1 MTRKILINALD
12 PDETRIASV
21 KDNKLEQFEI
31 ETSSKEVTQGNIYK
45 ACVVRVEPSLQAV
58 FVDYGAD
65 KNGFLQKQEIHS
77 DYFQDT
83 ESGKP
88 SLSKL
93 IKKGQ
98 ELLVQ
103 VIKDPIA
110 HKGAMLTTF
119 ISLPGRHGV
128 LMPGNETKGISRKIE
143 DEKERKR
150 LLNIVNKMNIPE
162 GFGFIVRTAGEK
174 ATKTMLVNDLKY
186 LTRIWNS
193 INAKAIKSKTPSLL
207 YKEQNFIIR
216 SIRDYFTNDVKEI
229 LIDNPDVYKEVL
241 DFIGIIAP
249 TQKKIVKQFNGA
261 KPIFTKYQLEEQ
273 IASIYKQT
281 VPLKSGGFLSIDQTE
296 ALVAIDVNS
305 GKSTQKKSIEATALH
320 TNLEAAE
327 EVSRQLRLRDMGGLI
342 VIDFIDM
349 KEKKHKAEVTK
360 TLKTHMKMDKAKSKV
375 GGLSQFGLLEMSR
388 QRIRPPITFGSYET
402 CRHCNGR
409 GHVPSS
415 ETQGLAFLR
424 KMDHKSSKSDIE
436 ILKGIVPPAVAEYLL
451 NKKREEIIAI
461 ETKRE
466 VAITIVGDPEMVA
479 GDGKI
484 VVNHQQG

>member
-31 ETSSKEVTQGNIYK
+31 ETAAKEVTQGNIYK
-45 ACVVRVEPSLQAV
+45 ASVVRVEPSLQAV
-58 FVDYGAD
+58 FVDYGAE
-65 KNGFLQKQEIHS
+65 KNGFLQKQEIHN

-88 SLSKL
+88 SLSNL

-98 ELLVQ
+98 ELIVQ

-119 ISLPGRHGV
+119 VSLPGRHGV

-186 LTRIWNS
+186 LTRIWSS
-193 INAKAIKSKTPSLL
+193 INSKAVKSKTPSLL

-216 SIRDYFTNDVKEI
+216 SIRDYFTNDVTEI

-249 TQKKIVKQFNGA
+249 THKKNVKQFNGS

-281 VPLKSGGFLSIDQTE
+281 VPLKSGGFLAINQTE

-305 GKSTQKKSIEATALH
+305 GKSTRKKSIEATAYH
-320 TNLEAAE
+320 TNIEAAE

-342 VIDFIDM
+342 VVDFIDM
-349 KEKKHKAEVTK
+349 KEKKHKADVTK
-360 TLKTHMKMDKAKSKV
+360 TLKTQMKMDKAKSKV

-388 QRIRPPITFGSYET
+388 QRIRPAITFGSYET
-402 CRHCNGR
+402 CSQCNGR
-409 GHVPSS
+409 GHVPSA

-424 KMDHKSSKSDIE
+424 QLDHKGSKNDVQT
-436 ILKGIVPPAVAEYLL
+436 LKGIVPPAVADYLL
-451 NKKREEIIAI
+451 NKKREELIAL
-461 ETKRE
+461 ETKRNISIS
-466 VAITIVGDPEMVA
+466 VMSDSKMVP
-479 GDGKI
+479 GEGKV
-484 VVNHQQG
+484 VVNQQHE

>member
-21 KDNKLEQFEI
+21 RDNKLEQFEI

-45 ACVVRVEPSLQAV
+45 ASVVRVEPSLQAV
-58 FVDYGAD
+58 FVDYGAE

-88 SLSKL
+88 SLSNL

-98 ELLVQ
+98 ELIVQ

-119 ISLPGRHGV
+119 VSLPGRHGV

-150 LLNIVNKMNIPE
+150 LLNIVNKMNVPE

-193 INAKAIKSKTPSLL
+193 INSKAVKSKTPSLL
-207 YKEQNFIIR
+207 YREQNFIIR
-216 SIRDYFTNDVKEI
+216 SIRDYFTNDVNEI
-229 LIDNPDVYKEVL
+229 LIDNPEVYKEVL

-249 TQKKIVKQFNGA
+249 THKKNVKQFNGA

-281 VPLKSGGFLSIDQTE
+281 VPLKSGGFLSINQTE

-342 VIDFIDM
+342 VVDFIDM
-349 KEKKHKAEVTK
+349 KEKKHKADVTK
-360 TLKTHMKMDKAKSKV
+360 TLKTQMKMDKAKSKV

-388 QRIRPPITFGSYET
+388 QRIRPAITFGSYET
-402 CRHCNGR
+402 CAHCNGR
-409 GHVPSS
+409 GHVPSA

-424 KMDHKSSKSDIE
+424 KMDHKGSKNDVE
-436 ILKGIVPPAVAEYLL
+436 TLKGIVPPAVAEYLL
-451 NKKREEIIAI
+451 NKKREELIAI
-461 ETKRE
+461 ETKRN
-466 VAITIVGDPEMVA
+466 VSIIIMGDPEIIP
-479 GDGKI
+479 GDGKV
-484 VVNHQQG
+484 VVNQQQ